1 MRSNTLKLSIVM
13 ALSLVTLAACN
24 KHGQNSGQAA
34 APGTTNVAAATP
46 TAVAPVTAAPATAA
60 PMAAAPATTTTTTA
74 TPAPAPAVGGGDVK
88 ERAKAMRLAC
98 AEEIKKF
105 CSTGGEKPGRCLKEH
120 ESELSPGCNTA
131 RQALRAARKAEKADK
146 DE

>member
-1 MRSNTLKLSIVM
+1 MKSNTLKLSLVIS
-13 ALSLVTLAACN
+13 LSLLTLAACG
-24 KHGQNSGQAA
+24 KHGNSS
-34 APGTTNVAAATP
+34 APTVAPDTTNVAAATP
-46 TAVAPVTAAPATAA
+46 VAAAPVTATPTT
-60 PMAAAPATTTTTTA
+60 AAPATTTPSMA
-74 TPAPAPAVGGGDVK
+74 TPAPAPMAGGGDVK
-88 ERAKAMRLAC
+88 QQVRAMRLAC

-131 RQALRAARKAEKADK
+131 RQALRAARKAAKAEK